1 MKPEIEVF
9 LMNDQP
15 VTCPKCGS
23 RTDFEEVIQ
32 SNNTSPIQIHQC
44 LERVCQFKFQVEE
57 S

>member
-1 MKPEIEVF
+1 MKPEMEVF

-44 LERVCQFKFQVEE
+44 LDRDCQFEFQVVE

>member
-1 MKPEIEVF
+1 MDETLDCY

-23 RTDFEEVIQ
+23 RTEFEEFLTVE
-32 SNNTSPIQIHQC
+32 NTSVSQIHQC
-44 LERVCQFKFQVEE
+44 IDTDCLFKFEMVE